1 MEGLRLDFLEDLQRT
16 MKEKQISQKDL
27 AEKIGKTE
35 AYVSK
40 VINSN
45 ISNFTLETMVQLA
58 MAVGSRLTVELH
70 VNEKTEATVTALR
83 EAEQDTVEALSTD
96 ELKSELDAIDS
107 TDGNLKKGLQARKKR
122 ELPRDPQR
130 DVPANRLRSGP
141 R

>member
-1 MEGLRLDFLEDLQRT
+1 MIYGKEFAETFKNARETPEYWMEGLRLDFLEDLQRT

-58 MAVGSRLTVELH
+58 MAVGSRLTV
-70 VNEKTEATVTALR
+70 
-83 EAEQDTVEALSTD
+83 
-96 ELKSELDAIDS
+96 
-107 TDGNLKKGLQARKKR
+107 
-122 ELPRDPQR
+122 
-130 DVPANRLRSGP
+130 
-141 R
+141 